1 MFKIEIM
8 IGNEK
13 QTITAKDGYEL
24 ADKLYPEFTKGT
36 TLDDIQRL
44 EEVKE

>member
-13 QTITAKDGYEL
+13 QTITAKDSYEL
-24 ADKLYPEFTKGT
+24 ADKLYTEFTKN
-36 TLDDIQRL
+36 RL
-44 EEVKE
+44 

>member
-13 QTITAKDGYEL
+13 QTIPAKDSYEL
-24 ADKLYPEFTKGT
+24 ADKLYTEFTKGT